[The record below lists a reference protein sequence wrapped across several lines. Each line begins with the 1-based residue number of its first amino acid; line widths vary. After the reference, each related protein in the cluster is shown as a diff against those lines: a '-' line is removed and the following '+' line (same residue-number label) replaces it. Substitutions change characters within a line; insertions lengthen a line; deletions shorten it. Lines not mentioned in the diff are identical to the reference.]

1 MILNF
6 IRVRSKSEIL
16 IANTLYDFGVDYL
29 FECKILL
36 PGYGPANPD
45 FFVLDIK
52 NRRTIIWEHLG
63 KMGDP
68 AYVERNLRKIN
79 GYLKLGYVIGETLL
93 LTFESESQPISTAVI
108 KKMVKHYFL

>member
-1 MILNF
+1 
-6 IRVRSKSEIL
+6 
-16 IANTLYDFGVDYL
+16 
-29 FECKILL
+29 
-36 PGYGPANPD
+36 
-45 FFVLDIK
+45 
-52 NRRTIIWEHLG
+52 
-63 KMGDP
+63 MGDP